1 MYDWKIEKIKLAF
14 IKRPQVNPITSD
26 PYRYINP
33 DTADWQ
39 YTQSSLKL
47 KKYKLKREMCPEKNY
62 F

>member
-1 MYDWKIEKIKLAF
+1 MYDWKREKIKLAF

-26 PYRYINP
+26 PYKYINP

-47 KKYKLKREMCPEKNY
+47 KK
-62 F
+62 